1 MAVAGVAAGHDA
13 IEEVHAAGDGLDD
26 VAGSADAHQVTD
38 LILGHIGLDRADHLV
53 HHLSGLTHSEAADG
67 VAVQVQV
74 SDLLHVLH
82 AQVGEGAALID
93 AEEQLVG
100 VDGDAFMLQAGH
112 LILAALE
119 PAGGALAA
127 GFGVIM
133 LGGVLDAL
141 IKGHGDGRAKV
152 CLDLHTFLRTHE
164 DAVAV
169 EVRGKGHALLG
180 DLAQL
185 CEAEHLKSA
194 AVGKD
199 GAVPA
204 GKLVQTA
211 HLCHQLVAGTQMQ
224 MVGVAE
230 HDLRTNVLQVMG
242 RQAALDGAGG
252 GNILERGGLHRAV
265 YGLELAPPGIVL
277 LLEQLVGRQR
287 RHNIFPFCAR
297 KTAVHPAAGGVCSR
311 CGYRVGIL
319 QRRSA
324 IIVTRS
330 ASHRQS

>member
-1 MAVAGVAAGHDA
+1 MAGVAAGHDA
-13 IEEVHAAGDGLDD
+13 VKQIHTAVHALND
-26 VAGSADAHQVTD
+26 VAGGANAHQVAD
-38 LILGHIGLDRADHLV
+38 LILGHVGLHLTDHFI

-127 GFGVIM
+127 GFGVIV
-133 LGGVLDAL
+133 LGGVLHTF

-152 CLDLHTFLRTHE
+152 CLDLHTLFRAHK

-169 EVRGKGHALLG
+169 QMGGKGHALFG

-185 CEAEHLKSA
+185 CQTEYLKST
-194 AVGKD
+194 AVGQN

-204 GKLVQTA
+204 GKFVQTA

-224 MVGVAE
+224 MVGVAWA
-230 HDLRTNVLQVMG
+230 DRPPLM
-242 RQAALDGAGG
+242 AP
-252 GNILERGGLHRAV
+252 AV
-265 YGLELAPPGIVL
+265 ATFW
-277 LLEQLVGRQR
+277 
-287 RHNIFPFCAR
+287 NA
-297 KTAVHPAAGGVCSR
+297 GVCTVPCTVLNSP
-311 CGYRVGIL
+311 
-319 QRRSA
+319 RRALCSCL
-324 IIVTRS
+324 S
-330 ASHRQS
+330 SL